1 MAQKIEKLSEE
12 QLTKLSD
19 FQNKINETLFDIGR
33 VSVRE
38 RFLKEEAKKVQES
51 LESLQNQY
59 DDMNNKYGEYLAEL
73 DKIYPNGEVD
83 LNEGTVYFESAE

>member
-33 VSVRE
+33 TSVRE
-38 RFLKEEAKKVQES
+38 RFLKEEAQKIQQS

-59 DDMNNKYGEYLAEL
+59 DDMNTKYGEYLAEL

>member
-12 QLTKLSD
+12 QLSKLSD

-38 RFLKEEAKKVQES
+38 RFLKEEAQKIQQS

-59 DDMNNKYGEYLAEL
+59 DDMNTKYGEYLAEL